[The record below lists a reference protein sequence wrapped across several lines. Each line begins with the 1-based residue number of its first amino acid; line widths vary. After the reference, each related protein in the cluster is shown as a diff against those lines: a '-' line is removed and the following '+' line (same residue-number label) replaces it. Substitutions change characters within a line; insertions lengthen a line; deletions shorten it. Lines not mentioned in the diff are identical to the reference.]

1 MNLGCM
7 FSWVLTLNFPVLHN
21 WMTFL
26 CFLCFLKCWLWICPV
41 LIIEWHTCALVVLN
55 ILWLLCAM
63 QGLTVKEMEELHED
77 IKMHLDLDRSTPT
90 HVQYWEVIPLFL
102 SPVLSLL
109 GRGFIEM
116 YAPLLVLHWY
126 SIAFVTL
133 LWILALLYPK
143 IMLIF

>member
-1 MNLGCM
+1 
-7 FSWVLTLNFPVLHN
+7 
-21 WMTFL
+21 
-26 CFLCFLKCWLWICPV
+26 
-41 LIIEWHTCALVVLN
+41 
-55 ILWLLCAM
+55 M

-90 HVQYWEVIPLFL
+90 HVQYWEVVPLFL

-133 LWILALLYPK
+133 FMNLGSIISQNNVNLLAKKLQLVDTC
-143 IMLIF
+143 